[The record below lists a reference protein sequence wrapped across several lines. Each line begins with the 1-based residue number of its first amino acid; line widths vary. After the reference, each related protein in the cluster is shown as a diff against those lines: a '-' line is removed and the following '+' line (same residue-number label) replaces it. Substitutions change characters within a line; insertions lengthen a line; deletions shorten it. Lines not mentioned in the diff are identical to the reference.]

1 MKNQIISDKMAS
13 TKISFGVKMAD
24 YRKILIVD
32 DDMMNIK
39 MVKRALG
46 IGAYTLY
53 EATSGMKALETMQ
66 AVDFDLII
74 LDIKMPVMDGIQVFE
89 VMKKNKNL
97 KDIPVIFLTAQND
110 IKDIKKALMLGA
122 ANYIV
127 KPFLPMD
134 LMSRVKEVL
143 KTK

>member
-1 MKNQIISDKMAS
+1 
-13 TKISFGVKMAD
+13 MAD